1 LPLDWELIFFL
12 IFAAFTIGS
21 ALMIL
26 FAKEIVRNVV
36 WMAMTFIGVAITFL
50 FLGAEYITAIQI
62 LVYVGAVSVLI
73 LFGVMLTKRRLSGG
87 GKCEY

>member
-12 IFAAFTIGS
+12 IFAAFTIVS
-21 ALMIL
+21 ALMII

-50 FLGAEYITAIQI
+50 FLGAEYITVIQI

-87 GKCEY
+87 GQCER